1 VRMGPERFFE
11 SRSAQSVDATSKG
24 QHPHSDVGPPSHSRK
39 PQYIL
44 VLHPRL
50 DLLSTRRSSVS
61 GSYHGPRII
70 LCSQSPPFCRP
81 RLFAI
86 HGLHEPGAILGWGM
100 QFPDG
105 QGAVYTDP
113 ETRTTHS
120 ASTAENVLLHL
131 RVVGDVEL
139 TWLTSDAQ

>member
-1 VRMGPERFFE
+1 MNDNTLNNDNANDTITK
-11 SRSAQSVDATSKG
+11 SALADAA
-24 QHPHSDVGPPSHSRK
+24 V
-39 PQYIL
+39 I
-44 VLHPRL
+44 
-50 DLLSTRRSSVS
+50 
-61 GSYHGPRII
+61 
-70 LCSQSPPFCRP
+70 CRP

-86 HGLHEPGAILGWGM
+86 HGLYKRRETGTILGWGM

>member
-1 VRMGPERFFE
+1 MNDNAVND
-11 SRSAQSVDATSKG
+11 STTKSALADAAVVC
-24 QHPHSDVGPPSHSRK
+24 Q
-39 PQYIL
+39 
-44 VLHPRL
+44 
-50 DLLSTRRSSVS
+50 
-61 GSYHGPRII
+61 
-70 LCSQSPPFCRP
+70 P

-86 HGLHEPGAILGWGM
+86 HGLYKREPGTILGWGM

-139 TWLTSDAQ
+139 TWLNDRAQ

>member
-1 VRMGPERFFE
+1 MNDNTVND
-11 SRSAQSVDATSKG
+11 STTKSALADAAVVC
-24 QHPHSDVGPPSHSRK
+24 Q
-39 PQYIL
+39 
-44 VLHPRL
+44 
-50 DLLSTRRSSVS
+50 
-61 GSYHGPRII
+61 
-70 LCSQSPPFCRP
+70 P

-86 HGLHEPGAILGWGM
+86 HGLYKRPETGTILGWGM

-131 RVVGDVEL
+131 RVVGDVQL
-139 TWLTSDAQ
+139 TWLNNDAQ